1 MYYLRMQDLNKY
13 KTITEV
19 IEGYLK
25 VKEAGKVFPPVP
37 IRAGKLSER
46 QIYRIKN
53 RVEREGIKGI
63 LHKSRGTKRARWLTQ
78 DVQDKAVHLCNT
90 KYKGFNNTHVTEY
103 LNTEEKIKISKE
115 SLRQILLKRGLHT
128 MSKRHP
134 KHLQWREP
142 RAREGQMMQFDTS
155 DHDWLEGRGSRLY
168 LIGGI
173 DDATSACPGAR
184 FALSDSCSENMGV
197 LKQIVETK
205 GIPLSF
211 YCDRDSKFKTTRHEG
226 LHYQLKGDYDQT
238 QIARA
243 LGELGVEVI
252 YANSPQAKGR
262 VERAW
267 GTFQDRLCSE
277 LRLHKVSTLQAANP
291 PERSRAGRY
300 LTKVFIPK
308 YNRKFARLPKEKGSA
323 YRALP
328 KGLDLSNI
336 FCIKEERTVASD
348 NTTCP
353 NRYRRVSYKAKT
365 YQILPSNNRISFVRV
380 KVMVHKHLDGS
391 IHIFSKEQELKHKQ
405 VHKNKQKA
413 SLLVAVTC

>member
-1 MYYLRMQDLNKY
+1 MYYLTMKDINKY
-13 KTITEV
+13 KTVTEV
-19 IEGYLK
+19 NEGHLK
-25 VKEAGKVFPPVP
+25 VTEANK
-37 IRAGKLSER
+37 ILKLSER
-46 QIYRIKN
+46 QIYRIK
-53 RVEREGIKGI
+53 EKIKQEGIKGI
-63 LHKSRGTKRARWLTQ
+63 LHKSRGVKRARWLTQ
-78 DVQDKAVHLCNT
+78 DVQDKAAHLYNT
-90 KYKGFNNTHVTEY
+90 KYKGFNVTHVTEY

-128 MSKRHP
+128 KSKRHP
-134 KHLQWREP
+134 KHMQWREP
-142 RAREGQMMQFDTS
+142 RAREGQMMQLDTS
-155 DHDWLEGRGSRLY
+155 DHDWLEGRGPRLY

-184 FALSDSCSENMGV
+184 FALSDSCNENMCV

-211 YCDRDSKFKTTRHEG
+211 YCDRDSKFKTTRHKG

-243 LGELGVEVI
+243 LSELGVEII

-267 GTFQDRLCSE
+267 GTFQGRLCSE
-277 LRLHKVSTLQAANP
+277 LRLHKVSTLQAAN
-291 PERSRAGRY
+291 RY

-328 KGLDLSNI
+328 KDLDLSNI
-336 FCIKEERTVASD
+336 FCIKEERTVTSD
-348 NTTCP
+348 NTI
-353 NRYRRVSYKAKT
+353 SYKAKT
-365 YQILPSNNRISFVRV
+365 YQILPSNNRISFVRA

-391 IHIFSKEQELKHKQ
+391 IHIFFKEQELKHKQ
-405 VHKNKQKA
+405 VHKNKQKV

>member
-1 MYYLRMQDLNKY
+1 MKELNKY

-19 IEGYLK
+19 IAGYLK
-25 VKEAGKVFPPVP
+25 VEEASE
-37 IRAGKLSER
+37 ILKLSER
-46 QIYRIKN
+46 QIYRIKS
-53 RVEREGIKGI
+53 RIEQEGIKGI
-63 LHKSRGTKRARWLTQ
+63 LHKSRGIKRARWLTK
-78 DVQDKAVHLCNT
+78 DVKGRIAQLYNI
-90 KYKGFNNTHVTEY
+90 KYKGFNITHMTEY

-115 SLRQILLKRGLHT
+115 SLRQILLKRGFHPK
-128 MSKRHP
+128 SKRRL
-134 KHLQWREP
+134 KHIQWREP

-155 DHDWLEGRGSRLY
+155 DHDWLEGRGPRLY

-184 FALSDSCSENMGV
+184 FALSDSCNENMGV
-197 LKQIVETK
+197 LKQIVKTK

-243 LGELGVEVI
+243 LSELGVEII

-277 LRLHKVSTLQAANP
+277 LRLHKVSTLQAAN
-291 PERSRAGRY
+291 RY
-300 LTKVFIPK
+300 LTNTFIPK
-308 YNRKFARLPKEKGSA
+308 YNSKFARLPKAKGSA

-328 KGLDLSNI
+328 KDLDISNI

-348 NTTCP
+348 NTI
-353 NRYRRVSYKAKT
+353 SYKTNT
-365 YQILPSNNRISFVRV
+365 YQILPNNYRISFVKA
-380 KVMVHKHLDGS
+380 KVLVHKHLDGS
-391 IHIFSKEQELKHKQ
+391 IHIFFKEQELRHKQ
-405 VHKNKQKA
+405 VPKNKQKS
-413 SLLVAVTC
+413 SLLVAAIC

>member
-1 MYYLRMQDLNKY
+1 MYYLTMKELNKY
-13 KTITEV
+13 KVITEV
-19 IEGYLK
+19 IEGYLRVRK
-25 VKEAGKVFPPVP
+25 ASN
-37 IRAGKLSER
+37 ILRLSER
-46 QIYRIKN
+46 QIYRIKS
-53 RVEREGIKGI
+53 RVEQEGIKGI
-63 LHKSRGTKRARWLTQ
+63 LHKSRGIRRARWLTV
-78 DVQDKAVHLCNT
+78 DVKNKIIQLYRT
-90 KYKGFNNTHVTEY
+90 RYEGFNITHMTEY

-115 SLRQILLKRGLHT
+115 SLRQILLERGFHIK
-128 MSKRHP
+128 SKRRP
-134 KHLQWREP
+134 KHMQWREP
-142 RAREGQMMQFDTS
+142 RAWEGQMMQFDTS
-155 DHDWLEGRGSRLY
+155 DHDWLEGRGPRLY

-184 FALSDSCSENMGV
+184 FALSDSCSENMVV

-226 LHYQLKGDYDQT
+226 LHYQLKGGYDQT

-243 LGELGVEVI
+243 LSELGVEII
-252 YANSPQAKGR
+252 YADSPQAKGR

-277 LRLHKVSTLQAANP
+277 LRLHKISTLQAAN
-291 PERSRAGRY
+291 RY

-308 YNRKFARLPKEKGSA
+308 YNSKFTRLPKVKGSV

-328 KGLDLSNI
+328 KDLDISNI

-348 NTTCP
+348 NTI
-353 NRYRRVSYKAKT
+353 SYKTNT
-365 YQILPSNNRISFVRV
+365 YQILPSNYRISFVKA
-380 KVMVHKHLDGS
+380 KVLVHEHLDGS
-391 IHIFSKEQELKHKQ
+391 IHIFFKEQELRHKQ
-405 VHKNKQKA
+405 IHKNKQKS

>member
-1 MYYLRMQDLNKY
+1 
-13 KTITEV
+13 
-19 IEGYLK
+19 
-25 VKEAGKVFPPVP
+25 
-37 IRAGKLSER
+37 
-46 QIYRIKN
+46 
-53 RVEREGIKGI
+53 
-63 LHKSRGTKRARWLTQ
+63 
-78 DVQDKAVHLCNT
+78 
-90 KYKGFNNTHVTEY
+90 
-103 LNTEEKIKISKE
+103 
-115 SLRQILLKRGLHT
+115 

-252 YANSPQAKGR
+252 YANSPQATCPTTFRREGR

-277 LRLHKVSTLQAANP
+277 LRLHKVSTLQAAN
-291 PERSRAGRY
+291 RY

-348 NTTCP
+348 NTI
-353 NRYRRVSYKAKT
+353 SYKAKT

>member
-25 VKEAGKVFPPVP
+25 VKEAGKVL
-37 IRAGKLSER
+37 KLSER
-46 QIYRIKN
+46 QIYRTCPNRYRRVKN

-252 YANSPQAKGR
+252 YANSPQA
-262 VERAW
+262 
-267 GTFQDRLCSE
+267 
-277 LRLHKVSTLQAANP
+277 
-291 PERSRAGRY
+291 
-300 LTKVFIPK
+300 
-308 YNRKFARLPKEKGSA
+308 
-323 YRALP
+323 
-328 KGLDLSNI
+328 
-336 FCIKEERTVASD
+336 
-348 NTTCP
+348 TCP
-353 NRYRRVSYKAKT
+353 TTFRREGRPGKPT
-365 YQILPSNNRISFVRV
+365 RL
-380 KVMVHKHLDGS
+380 MVGLHY
-391 IHIFSKEQELKHKQ
+391 LKHTYNLSDEEVVSQ
-405 VHKNKQKA
+405 WLENPYWQYFPA
-413 SLLVAVTC
+413 

>member
-1 MYYLRMQDLNKY
+1 MYYLTMKDLNKY
-13 KTITEV
+13 NTVTEV

-25 VKEAGKVFPPVP
+25 VKEAGK
-37 IRAGKLSER
+37 ILKLSER

-53 RVEREGIKGI
+53 RVEREGVKGI
-63 LHKSRGTKRARWLTQ
+63 LHKSRGVKRARWLTQ
-78 DVQDKAVHLCNT
+78 DVQDKVVHLYNT
-90 KYKGFNNTHVTEY
+90 KYKGFNITHVTEY

-115 SLRQILLKRGLHT
+115 SLREILLKRGFHT
-128 MSKRHP
+128 KSKRHS

-155 DHDWLEGRGSRLY
+155 DHDWLEGRGPRLY

-184 FALSDSCSENMGV
+184 FALSDSCNENMGV
-197 LKQIVETK
+197 LKQIVEAK

-211 YCDRDSKFKTTRHEG
+211 YCDRDSKFKTTRHKG

-243 LGELGVEVI
+243 LSELGVEII

-277 LRLHKVSTLQAANP
+277 LRLHKISTLQAANH
-291 PERSRAGRY
+291 Y
-300 LTKVFIPK
+300 LTRTFIPK
-308 YNRKFARLPKEKGSA
+308 YNSKFARLPRAKGSA

-328 KGLDLSNI
+328 KDLDLSNI
-336 FCIKEERTVASD
+336 FCIKEERTVTSD
-348 NTTCP
+348 NTI
-353 NRYRRVSYKAKT
+353 SYKAKT
-365 YQILPSNNRISFVRV
+365 FQILPSNYRISFVRA
-380 KVMVHKHLDGS
+380 KVMVHEHLDGS
-391 IHIFSKEQELKHKQ
+391 IHIFFKEQELRHKQ

-413 SLLVAVTC
+413 LLLVAATC

>member
-1 MYYLRMQDLNKY
+1 MYYLTMKDINKY

-19 IEGYLK
+19 IKWYLE
-25 VKEAGKVFPPVP
+25 VEEASK
-37 IRAGKLSER
+37 ILNLSER
-46 QIYRIKN
+46 QIYRIKR

-63 LHKSRGTKRARWLTQ
+63 LHKSRGVKRARWLTQ
-78 DVQDKAVHLCNT
+78 DVQDKAVRLYNT
-90 KYKGFNNTHVTEY
+90 KYKGFNITHVTEY

-115 SLRQILLKRGLHT
+115 SLRQILLKRGFHT
-128 MSKRHP
+128 RSKRHP

-142 RAREGQMMQFDTS
+142 RVREGQMMQFDTS
-155 DHDWLEGRGSRLY
+155 DHDWLEGRGPRLY

-173 DDATSACPGAR
+173 DDAISACPGAR

-226 LHYQLKGDYDQT
+226 LHYQLKGEYGQT
-238 QIARA
+238 QITRA
-243 LGELGVEVI
+243 LSELGVETI

-277 LRLHKVSTLQAANP
+277 LRLHKISTLQAAN
-291 PERSRAGRY
+291 RY
-300 LTKVFIPK
+300 LTKTFIPK
-308 YNRKFARLPKEKGSA
+308 YNSKFARLPKAKGSA

-328 KGLDLSNI
+328 KDLDLSNI

-348 NTTCP
+348 NT
-353 NRYRRVSYKAKT
+353 VSYKAKT
-365 YQILPSNNRISFVRV
+365 YQILPSSNRISFVRA
-380 KVMVHKHLDGS
+380 KVMVYKHLDGS
-391 IHIFSKEQELKHKQ
+391 IHIFFKEQELKHKQ
-405 VHKNKQKA
+405 VHKNKQKT

>member
-1 MYYLRMQDLNKY
+1 MYYLTMKDINKY
-13 KTITEV
+13 KTVTEV

-25 VKEAGKVFPPVP
+25 VEEASK
-37 IRAGKLSER
+37 ILKLSER
-46 QIYRIKN
+46 QIYRIKK

-63 LHKSRGTKRARWLTQ
+63 LHKSRGIQRARWLTQ
-78 DVQDKAVHLCNT
+78 DVLDKATHLYTT
-90 KYKGFNNTHVTEY
+90 KYKGFNIAHVTEY
-103 LNTEEKIKISKE
+103 LNTEEKIRISKE
-115 SLRQILLKRGLHT
+115 SLRQILLTRGLHT
-128 MSKRHP
+128 RRKTRP

-155 DHDWLEGRGSRLY
+155 DHDWLEGRGPRLY

-173 DDATSACPGAR
+173 DDATSACTGAR

-211 YCDRDSKFKTTRHEG
+211 YCDRDSKFKTTRHKG
-226 LHYQLKGDYDQT
+226 LHYQLKGDYEQT

-243 LGELGVEVI
+243 LSELGVEII

-277 LRLHKVSTLQAANP
+277 LRLHKVSTPQAAN
-291 PERSRAGRY
+291 RY
-300 LTKVFIPK
+300 LTKAFIPK
-308 YNRKFARLPKEKGSA
+308 YNRKFARLPREKGSA
-323 YRALP
+323 YRRLP

-348 NTTCP
+348 NTI
-353 NRYRRVSYKAKT
+353 SYKAKT
-365 YQILPSNNRISFVRV
+365 YQILPSSYRISFVKA
-380 KVMVHKHLDGS
+380 KVMVHEHLDSS
-391 IHIFSKEQELKHKQ
+391 IHIFFKEQELRHKQ
-405 VHKNKQKA
+405 VQKNKQKA
-413 SLLVAVTC
+413 LLLVAATC

>member
-1 MYYLRMQDLNKY
+1 MYCLTMKDINKY
-13 KTITEV
+13 KTVTEV

-25 VKEAGKVFPPVP
+25 VEEASK
-37 IRAGKLSER
+37 ILKLSER
-46 QIYRIKN
+46 QIYRIKK

-63 LHKSRGTKRARWLTQ
+63 LHKSRGVNRARWLTQ
-78 DVQDKAVHLCNT
+78 DIQDKAVHLYDT
-90 KYKGFNNTHVTEY
+90 KYKGFNITHVTEY

-115 SLRQILLKRGLHT
+115 SLRQILMCRGLHT
-128 MSKRHP
+128 RSKRRP

-142 RAREGQMMQFDTS
+142 RAREGQMIQFDTS
-155 DHDWLEGRGSRLY
+155 DHDWLEGRGPRLY

-184 FALSDSCSENMGV
+184 FALSDSCSENMVV

-226 LHYQLKGDYDQT
+226 LHYQLKGDYGQT

-243 LGELGVEVI
+243 LNELGVEIV
-252 YANSPQAKGR
+252 YAYSPQAKGR

-277 LRLHKVSTLQAANP
+277 LRLHKVSTLQAAN
-291 PERSRAGRY
+291 RY

-308 YNRKFARLPKEKGSA
+308 YNRKFARLPREKGSA

-328 KGLDLSNI
+328 KDSDLSNI

-348 NTTCP
+348 NTI
-353 NRYRRVSYKAKT
+353 SYHAKT
-365 YQILPSNNRISFVRV
+365 YQILPGNNRISFVRA
-380 KVMVHKHLDGS
+380 KVMVHRHLDGS
-391 IHIFSKEQELKHKQ
+391 IHIFLKEQKLRHKQ
-405 VHKNKQKA
+405 VHKNNQKA
-413 SLLVAVTC
+413 SLLVGGNMLTVDVV

>member
-1 MYYLRMQDLNKY
+1 MYYLTMKDINKY
-13 KTITEV
+13 KTVTEV
-19 IEGYLK
+19 NEGHLK
-25 VKEAGKVFPPVP
+25 VTEASK
-37 IRAGKLSER
+37 ILKLSER
-46 QIYRIKN
+46 QIYRIK
-53 RVEREGIKGI
+53 EKIKQEGIKGI
-63 LHKSRGTKRARWLTQ
+63 LHKSRGVKRARWLTQ
-78 DVQDKAVHLCNT
+78 DVQDKAAHLYNT
-90 KYKGFNNTHVTEY
+90 KYKGFNITHVTEY

-128 MSKRHP
+128 KSKRHP
-134 KHLQWREP
+134 KHMQWREP

-155 DHDWLEGRGSRLY
+155 DHDWLEGRGPRLY

-173 DDATSACPGAR
+173 DDAISACPGAR

-211 YCDRDSKFKTTRHEG
+211 YCDRDSKFKTTRHKG

-243 LGELGVEVI
+243 LSELGVEVI

-277 LRLHKVSTLQAANP
+277 LRLHKVSTLQAAN
-291 PERSRAGRY
+291 RY

-328 KGLDLSNI
+328 KDLDLSNI

-348 NTTCP
+348 NTI
-353 NRYRRVSYKAKT
+353 SYKAKT
-365 YQILPSNNRISFVRV
+365 YQILPGNNRISFVRA

-391 IHIFSKEQELKHKQ
+391 IHIFFKEQELKHKQ
-405 VHKNKQKA
+405 VHKNKQKT
-413 SLLVAVTC
+413 SLLVAVKC

>member
-25 VKEAGKVFPPVP
+25 VKEAGKVL
-37 IRAGKLSER
+37 KLSER

-211 YCDRDSKFKTTRHEG
+211 YCDRDSKF
-226 LHYQLKGDYDQT
+226 L
-238 QIARA
+238 
-243 LGELGVEVI
+243 
-252 YANSPQAKGR
+252 
-262 VERAW
+262 
-267 GTFQDRLCSE
+267 
-277 LRLHKVSTLQAANP
+277 
-291 PERSRAGRY
+291 PE
-300 LTKVFIPK
+300 
-308 YNRKFARLPKEKGSA
+308 
-323 YRALP
+323 
-328 KGLDLSNI
+328 
-336 FCIKEERTVASD
+336 
-348 NTTCP
+348 
-353 NRYRRVSYKAKT
+353 
-365 YQILPSNNRISFVRV
+365 
-380 KVMVHKHLDGS
+380 
-391 IHIFSKEQELKHKQ
+391 
-405 VHKNKQKA
+405 
-413 SLLVAVTC
+413 